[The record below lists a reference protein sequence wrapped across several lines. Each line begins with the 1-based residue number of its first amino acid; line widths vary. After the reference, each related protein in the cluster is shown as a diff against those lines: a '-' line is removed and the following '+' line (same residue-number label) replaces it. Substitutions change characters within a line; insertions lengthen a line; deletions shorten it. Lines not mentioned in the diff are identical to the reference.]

1 MSESQIGS
9 LTLGM
14 ELSLIAV
21 VYAVVVLTVLAL
33 TIKIITYYIRPKP
46 QQVVSVVTPKEELVS
61 EDDKLI
67 ALATIAV
74 HKYLSEKSVATFG
87 RITTIQGLNPWVSSW
102 RIECST
108 TPDYIYMRKVRS
120 S

>member
-1 MSESQIGS
+1 MLEPQVGS

-21 VYAVVVLTVLAL
+21 VYAVVVLVILAL
-33 TIKIITYYIRPKP
+33 TIKVITYFIRPKP
-46 QQVVSVVTPKEELVS
+46 QQVVSEVTPKEELVS
-61 EDDKLI
+61 EDDKLV

-74 HKYLSEKSVATFG
+74 HKYLSEKSVVAFSRVTF
-87 RITTIQGLNPWVSSW
+87 TQGLNPWVSSW
-102 RIECST
+102 RIECSST
-108 TPDYIYMRKVRS
+108 LDYIYMRKVKS